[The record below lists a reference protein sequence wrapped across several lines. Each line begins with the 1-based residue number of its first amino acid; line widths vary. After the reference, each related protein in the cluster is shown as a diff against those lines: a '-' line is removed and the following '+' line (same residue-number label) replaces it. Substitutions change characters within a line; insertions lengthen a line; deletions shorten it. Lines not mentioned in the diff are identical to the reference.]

1 MLTFSARLA
10 LTSPHSSSNST
21 SSVHE
26 IPPNN
31 SPNRPRDIITTT
43 FVTSDMD
50 CSCSEFD
57 PNEERCSN
65 FDLDAE
71 DAIESKKLYNKKKM
85 KSLSNE
91 SSLKSCQWFRRT
103 VIPCLKTVKFEVTE
117 NCRMFKK
124 IVDSKYFGHGIM
136 IAILINTSSMGI
148 EHHKQNEKLTEA
160 LEVSNVIFTTIFT
173 LEMVMKILADGLI
186 GYLQNFYNV
195 FDATIVFVSIWEIV
209 DESDAGGLSVLRTFR
224 LLRVLKLVRFLPAL
238 RRQLIVLMRTM
249 DNVATFMML
258 LFLFIFIFS
267 ILGMHLF
274 GCKFCWLNKFSETE
288 CDRAN
293 FDSLLWA
300 IVTVFQILTQE
311 DWNLVLYN
319 GMASSGPLASLYFIA
334 LMTIGNYVLFN
345 LLVAIL
351 VEGFQAEVRLS
362 VVTELFFIPKI
373 QIQLNTTNSDARLHE
388 ARSIY

>member
-1 MLTFSARLA
+1 M
-10 LTSPHSSSNST
+10 NQIKY
-21 SSVHE
+21 E
-26 IPPNN
+26 I
-31 SPNRPRDIITTT
+31 R
-43 FVTSDMD
+43 
-50 CSCSEFD
+50 
-57 PNEERCSN
+57 
-65 FDLDAE
+65 
-71 DAIESKKLYNKKKM
+71 
-85 KSLSNE
+85 
-91 SSLKSCQWFRRT
+91 
-103 VIPCLKTVKFEVTE
+103 E
-117 NCRMFKK
+117 NCRTFKK

-148 EHHKQNEKLTEA
+148 EHHNQNEKLTEA

-173 LEMVMKILADGLI
+173 LEMVMKVLADGVL
-186 GYLQNFYNV
+186 GYLRNFYNV
-195 FDATIVFVSIWEIV
+195 FDAAIVFVSIWEIV
-209 DESDAGGLSVLRTFR
+209 DESESGGGLSVLRTFR

-274 GCKFCWLNKFSETE
+274 GCKFCWLNKYSETE

-300 IVTVFQILTQE
+300 IVTVFQILVRTKFEDCSLINPVQTQE

-351 VEGFQAEVRLS
+351 VEGFQAEVRTFSSL
-362 VVTELFFIPKI
+362 
-373 QIQLNTTNSDARLHE
+373 
-388 ARSIY
+388 

>member
-1 MLTFSARLA
+1 MNGEHLQ
-10 LTSPHSSSNST
+10 
-21 SSVHE
+21 
-26 IPPNN
+26 
-31 SPNRPRDIITTT
+31 
-43 FVTSDMD
+43 
-50 CSCSEFD
+50 
-57 PNEERCSN
+57 
-65 FDLDAE
+65 
-71 DAIESKKLYNKKKM
+71 K
-85 KSLSNE
+85 
-91 SSLKSCQWFRRT
+91 
-103 VIPCLKTVKFEVTE
+103 
-117 NCRMFKK
+117 
-124 IVDSKYFGHGIM
+124 
-136 IAILINTSSMGI
+136 
-148 EHHKQNEKLTEA
+148 EHHNQDEKLTEV
-160 LEVSNVIFTTIFT
+160 LEISNVIFTTIFT
-173 LEMVMKILADGLI
+173 LEMVMKILADGLM
-186 GYLQNFYNV
+186 GYLRNFYNV
-195 FDATIVFVSIWEIV
+195 FDASIVFVSIWEIV
-209 DESDAGGLSVLRTFR
+209 DESESGGGLSVLRTFR

-274 GCKFCWLNKFSETE
+274 GCKFCWLNKYSETE

-351 VEGFQAEVRLS
+351 VEGFQAEVKK
-362 VVTELFFIPKI
+362 TERFITRV
-373 QIQLNTTNSDARLHE
+373 QNAESG
-388 ARSIY
+388 

>member
-1 MLTFSARLA
+1 MNGEHLQ
-10 LTSPHSSSNST
+10 
-21 SSVHE
+21 
-26 IPPNN
+26 
-31 SPNRPRDIITTT
+31 
-43 FVTSDMD
+43 
-50 CSCSEFD
+50 
-57 PNEERCSN
+57 
-65 FDLDAE
+65 
-71 DAIESKKLYNKKKM
+71 K
-85 KSLSNE
+85 
-91 SSLKSCQWFRRT
+91 
-103 VIPCLKTVKFEVTE
+103 
-117 NCRMFKK
+117 
-124 IVDSKYFGHGIM
+124 
-136 IAILINTSSMGI
+136 
-148 EHHKQNEKLTEA
+148 EHHNQDEKLTEV
-160 LEVSNVIFTTIFT
+160 LEISNVIFTTIFT
-173 LEMVMKILADGLI
+173 LEMVMKILADGLM
-186 GYLQNFYNV
+186 GYLRNFYNV
-195 FDATIVFVSIWEIV
+195 FDASIVFVSIWEIV
-209 DESDAGGLSVLRTFR
+209 DESESGGGLSVLRTFR

-274 GCKFCWLNKFSETE
+274 GCKFCWLNKYSETE

-351 VEGFQAEVRLS
+351 VEGFQAEV
-362 VVTELFFIPKI
+362 K
-373 QIQLNTTNSDARLHE
+373 NSKL
-388 ARSIY
+388 YN

>member
-1 MLTFSARLA
+1 MSCR
-10 LTSPHSSSNST
+10 SQR
-21 SSVHE
+21 V
-26 IPPNN
+26 
-31 SPNRPRDIITTT
+31 TTT

-50 CSCSEFD
+50 CSCSDYD
-57 PNEERCSN
+57 PEDKATFEVDAEEVVDFRKKSACAPKRERCSW
-65 FDLDAE
+65 
-71 DAIESKKLYNKKKM
+71 
-85 KSLSNE
+85 LS
-91 SSLKSCQWFRRT
+91 STLSTCCL
-103 VIPCLKTVKFEVTE
+103 VLKTEIDA
-117 NCRMFKK
+117 NCKIFKR

-148 EHHKQNEKLTEA
+148 EHHNQNEKLTEA
-160 LEVSNVIFTTIFT
+160 LEVSNVIFTTIFA
-173 LEMVMKILADGLI
+173 LEMVMKILADGI
-186 GYLQNFYNV
+186 FGYLANFYNV
-195 FDATIVFVSIWEIV
+195 FDASIVFVSIWEIV
-209 DESDAGGLSVLRTFR
+209 DDTDAGGLSVLRTFR

-274 GCKFCWLNKFSETE
+274 GCKFCWINKHSETE

-351 VEGFQAEVRLS
+351 VEGFQAEVC
-362 VVTELFFIPKI
+362 
-373 QIQLNTTNSDARLHE
+373 
-388 ARSIY
+388 